1 VPIPQGPDLATI
13 NAALLARL
21 DGHLEEAIEILG
33 PGGRRIPHPRRR
45 FGERSIDYRH
55 YLRTLSQKPQAVR
68 QVLPDLLRDLGAP
81 FPVVWDRLET
91 LHGPREAARV
101 VAKILGQ
108 LVDQG
113 ASVVIPALERAL
125 VTGTPPGLAVIAH
138 RATTPALIVAGL
150 PASLQQIEVA
160 SGSAADYD
168 AWLLGGV
175 A

>member
-1 VPIPQGPDLATI
+1 
-13 NAALLARL
+13 
-21 DGHLEEAIEILG
+21 
-33 PGGRRIPHPRRR
+33 
-45 FGERSIDYRH
+45 
-55 YLRTLSQKPQAVR
+55 
-68 QVLPDLLRDLGAP
+68 
-81 FPVVWDRLET
+81 
-91 LHGPREAARV
+91 

-113 ASVVIPALERAL
+113 AHVVVPALERAL
-125 VTGTPPGLAVIAH
+125 VTGTPPGLAVMAE
-138 RATTPALIVAGL
+138 RATAPMLTASGL